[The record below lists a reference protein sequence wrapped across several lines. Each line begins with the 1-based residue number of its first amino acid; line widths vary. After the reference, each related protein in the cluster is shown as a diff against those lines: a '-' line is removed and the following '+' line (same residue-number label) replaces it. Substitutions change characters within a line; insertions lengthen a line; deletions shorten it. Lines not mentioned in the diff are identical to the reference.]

1 MRKIKIC
8 GLFRDCDIDYVNE
21 ARPDFIGFVFA
32 KSRRQV
38 SVVWAEAMRP
48 RLKSEITPVGVFVNE
63 SLEKVAK
70 LLNDNTIEMAQLHG
84 DENENYI
91 RELKTL
97 TNKPIIKAV
106 RVLSEED
113 IVSGQ
118 HTVADF
124 LLLDNGAGG
133 TGESFDWS
141 LVSQVKNQEQ
151 NQKPFF
157 LAGGLM
163 ADNLEQ
169 AILATSPY
177 AVDLSSGVETD
188 GLKDR
193 AKILEIVRRMHNG

>member
-21 ARPDFIGFVFA
+21 AMPDFIGFVFA

-38 SVVWAEAMRP
+38 SVVWAEIMRP

-63 SLEKVAK
+63 SLTKVAQ
-70 LLNDNTIEMAQLHG
+70 LLNDNIIEIAQLHG
-84 DENENYI
+84 DENETYI
-91 RELKTL
+91 QELKTL

-106 RVLSEED
+106 RVLSQQD
-113 IVSGQ
+113 IEAAQ

-124 LLLDNGAGG
+124 LLLDNGTGG

-141 LVSQVKNQEQ
+141 LVSNVKNQH
-151 NQKPFF
+151 QKPFF
-157 LAGGLM
+157 LAGGLN
-163 ADNLEQ
+163 AENLEQ
-169 AILATSPY
+169 AIAATSPY

-188 GLKDR
+188 GMKDR
-193 AKILEIVRRMHNG
+193 AKILEIVRRMRNG